1 MAEKEPEDI
10 AVILPASKR
19 HWTTFNAAVYPTL
32 QHISK
37 RDLSL
42 RIMSSCTSQ
51 WGQEKGAETPVQGWR
66 QRQGTLE
73 S

>member
-1 MAEKEPEDI
+1 M
-10 AVILPASKR
+10 LLS
-19 HWTTFNAAVYPTL
+19 TL

-42 RIMSSCTSQ
+42 QIMSSCTSQ